1 MDVSVQLTGFK
12 EVDSVLRML
21 PKEMNH
27 RVLQNANA
35 DAAQVLVRHAQS
47 LAPVRSGNL
56 ERSIGIVKP
65 TLKNVSELGEV
76 IAGPRRRGIYRGF
89 HAHLIEYG
97 KKNRGNK
104 GSTTPKPFMKP
115 AFDSQRNTMF
125 NKINEYIGKRVV
137 LVMRKYVKSGGGT
150 WIR

>member
-1 MDVSVQLTGFK
+1 MDVSVQITGVK
-12 EVDSVLRML
+12 EIDSVLRAL

-47 LAPVRSGNL
+47 LAPVKSGAL
-56 ERSIGIVKP
+56 ERSIGVVKP
-65 TLKNVSELGEV
+65 TLKNVGEIGEV

-97 KKNRGNK
+97 KRNRGNN
-104 GSTTPKPFMKP
+104 GRTIPKPFMKP
-115 AFDSQRNTMF
+115 AFDAQKNVMF
-125 NKINEYIGKRVV
+125 NRINEYIGKRVV
-137 LVMRKYVKSGGGT
+137 LVMRKYIRGTGST